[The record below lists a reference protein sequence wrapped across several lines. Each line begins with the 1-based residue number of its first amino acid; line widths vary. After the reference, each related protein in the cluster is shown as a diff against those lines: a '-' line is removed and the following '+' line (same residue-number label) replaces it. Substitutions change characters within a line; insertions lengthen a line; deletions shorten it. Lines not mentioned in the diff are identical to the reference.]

1 MLGAIVV
8 FPFSKL
14 CDPLNRTSDVFYE
27 TGLRRSRDSA
37 NINSQKE
44 EEEEEEEERGEAEI
58 AHPREGRG
66 TMGQNIQ
73 IKSPSAHRTNE

>member
-44 EEEEEEEERGEAEI
+44 EEEEKERGEAEI
-58 AHPREGRG
+58 AHSREGRG

-73 IKSPSAHRTNE
+73 IKSASAHRTNE